1 MDEFN
6 HLYCSVCAWKAIR
19 QHFIVEGRGHRV
31 PEFVAVSSGEVRK
44 RARDVWEVPRA
55 QVVFGGASLCL
66 FHMATRVADQTT
78 IADPGTGKESL
89 PRARCRRASGHP
101 VKTPHGGVVTR
112 SRAG

>member
-1 MDEFN
+1 MCNSRRGSAMDEFN

-19 QHFIVEGRGHRV
+19 QHFIVEGRGHKV

-78 IADPGTGKESL
+78 IADPGTPQESL
-89 PRARCRRASGHP
+89 PPSAS
-101 VKTPHGGVVTR
+101 
-112 SRAG
+112 S